1 MNSMQLRR
9 TLVLIVACA
18 SIALAMAPAQADGS
32 PCTTYQPFFDAIH
45 DANSKWADGQ
55 AASGHGSKYYSFS
68 YILGGTLAMFE
79 GSHDSRYLDRM
90 FHWSDAMIGSA
101 RIIDSRGKKNWSGTW
116 SSPWANAPIAFMLED
131 LQGSVELARLARITL
146 SDYRLKSAYG
156 TRAQKAYR
164 FVKDDIVDKWLY
176 TRNAA
181 PWFRNVA
188 HDYSK
193 LYSDK
198 VALLVRLLVD
208 LYQIDG
214 NVAYAALASDLLE
227 AFKHR
232 LDPYND
238 SSLIWDLAVS
248 GKVLDTSH
256 ANRMPYMAVDA
267 HAAGIEITSLEIKG
281 LSNLL
286 TRVIWDGS
294 TTSPRFTNYIDGYN
308 GSVFG
313 RPAWGVGQI
322 YSGWVTL
329 GAYDAGVQ
337 QVATA
342 VLNAI
347 IAGVRNPSLEYM
359 SSVYGKIA
367 LAGYVT
373 RNKRIANTCF

>member
-1 MNSMQLRR
+1 V
-9 TLVLIVACA
+9 LVLACV
-18 SIALAMAPAQADGS
+18 SLAFTMGPAAQADGS
-32 PCTTYQPFFDAIH
+32 RCTTYQPYFDAVH
-45 DANSKWADGQ
+45 EANSRWADGQ
-55 AASGHGSKYYSFS
+55 AASGHGPSYYHFS

-79 GSHDSRYLDRM
+79 GSHDLKYLDRM
-90 FHWSDAMIGSA
+90 FHWSDTMIGA
-101 RIIDSRGKKNWSGTW
+101 AKILDGRGKKNWSGEW
-116 SSPWANAPIAFMLED
+116 SSPWVNAPIANMLED

-146 SDYRLKSAYG
+146 GDYRLKSAYG
-156 TRAQKAYR
+156 ARAQKAYR

-181 PWFRNVA
+181 QWFHDVA
-188 HDYSK
+188 HDYARP
-193 LYSDK
+193 YSDK
-198 VALLVRLLVD
+198 VAILVRLLVD

-214 NVAYAALASDLLE
+214 NVTYAELASDLLE

-232 LDPYND
+232 LAPYND

-256 ANRMPYMAVDA
+256 ANRMPYMAADA
-267 HAAGIEITSLEIKG
+267 HAAGIEITSIEVKG

-286 TRVIWDGS
+286 TRVIWDSS
-294 TTSPRFTNYIDGYN
+294 TISPRFTNYIDGYN
-308 GSVFG
+308 GSSFG
-313 RPAWGVGQI
+313 RPAWNNGQI

-337 QVATA
+337 EVATA

-359 SSVYGKIA
+359 SSVYGKTA
-367 LAGYVT
+367 LAGYIT
-373 RNKRIANTCF
+373 RNMRIANTCF